1 MNNNHHKNLWDL
13 LKAVAE
19 GLGDMKVEGERWF
32 DIMLE
37 MENVPTSERTTDVQS
52 ESSSQTQ
59 S

>member
-52 ESSSQTQ
+52 ESSS
-59 S
+59 